1 MASQVSSPRPNTPL
15 PTGNH
20 DYQGY
25 RRQVTAANME
35 NHHGAPQNLQRPNYN
50 TPLPTG
56 DHDYQGYRLQV
67 TAANM
72 ENHHGAPQNLQ
83 RPNYNTPLPTGDH
96 DYQGYRLQ
104 VTAANMENHH
114 GAPQNLQRPNYNI
127 KSYEA
132 AEIHGGIL
140 TEWYGTRI
148 PTAKPINIRRYY
160 SLVSPL
166 NIMLEYMV
174 DEPRVHSNNTDTV
187 PTLPPVQ
194 FVRATRGPVA
204 NGKEIRSK
212 KPPRGK
218 W

>member
-83 RPNYNTPLPTGDH
+83 RPNYN
-96 DYQGYRLQ
+96 
-104 VTAANMENHH
+104 
-114 GAPQNLQRPNYNI
+114 I

-140 TEWYGTRI
+140 TEWSTGQRPTSTTHRRSTPTTILSSCEAATLYGGTCL
-148 PTAKPINIRRYY
+148 T
-160 SLVSPL
+160 
-166 NIMLEYMV
+166 EW
-174 DEPRVHSNNTDTV
+174 
-187 PTLPPVQ
+187 
-194 FVRATRGPVA
+194 ATRGPVA